1 MRREA
6 GGINVDNEMMTIM
19 KHRTTNVCFV
29 SHFEVVHSALSHPL
43 LSGY

>member
-19 KHRTTNVCFV
+19 KHRTTNVCLYHTSKSFTV
-29 SHFEVVHSALSHPL
+29 RFHTPA
-43 LSGY
+43 